1 MHRWDQVKAV
11 WKKNRKSNFAGL
23 TFSCLK
29 ISKIIIYFENQSI
42 SSNVLLTILLIV
54 RSFVNV
60 LKWYWNLLKI
70 CMHVH
75 VLNVFKNHWFI
86 VGQLTSVILYWSTHK
101 LYCHLREILQYCTGY
116 HRMKFITFFI
126 TVTVQLRK
134 SPKQHKMMRRPRNY
148 GKFQKRWLDSKNEWT
163 VNKDHNEWTNT
174 INI

>member
-1 MHRWDQVKAV
+1 MGPSQSSL
-11 WKKNRKSNFAGL
+11 KKK
-23 TFSCLK
+23 
-29 ISKIIIYFENQSI
+29 SKIKFC
-42 SSNVLLTILLIV
+42 
-54 RSFVNV
+54 RAHFF
-60 LKWYWNLLKI
+60 LLKNFKDNYLFWKSINLFKCFINNFINCMLI
-70 CMHVH
+70 CQCFEVILKFVENMHVH

-163 VNKDHNEWTNT
+163 VNKDHNEWTKT